1 MADYFQKYYFEFE
14 DTHPILPA
22 SWRVDILDSEGSTPS
37 EPFLLEMGPSPLVLE
52 RIENEDAVETGP
64 IGWQATIQ
72 YMYTEEPNIPLP
84 TEFFDAPERR
94 FKAEVRK
101 NGVLQG
107 TFYVRP
113 DGSQYADQYPPT
125 VISLTA
131 VDGFS
136 YMKGN
141 VFNAFQESG
150 LLLYDK
156 ITLYEAMMTRG
167 MLTVLENNPPINVI
181 QTLYPDNIEPD
192 VRMLFGLFVH
202 TDIFYDFITGPVSI
216 SDMLNAFCRAFYA
229 NVFTS
234 AGQIWFVRGQDLHG
248 TTFEIDKY
256 TDDETVTTTVDAD
269 FVKVI
274 GPTTDLD
281 GVTMKPAATITPI
294 TAIKKAEFEVTYK
307 GINQVQ
313 NFDWAI
319 FDGSDFD
326 GWVRQPIVG
335 SQITVEQAGTGT
347 LLDPY
352 KMFIPYPQSSND
364 IEQESSIGTVNTGD
378 IYEFEMRYRFAN
390 VNTFRISISVIIDNT
405 GGTAFRL
412 LGGGTWTFGN
422 DQAGIM
428 TITRDGKKRE
438 GTLRIKTLP
447 IPSQVPG
454 MSGPLSGPFGFR
466 IEIFTPSGPDPLE
479 PSEQSGV
486 YIYPIKLGII
496 QVSSVGR
503 HLTDINNADFSTVR
517 ETTTFS
523 FIDTGEDGISNTIFT
538 GDSLVPAQDWDNNKP
553 LVQPAE
559 IERHMADSYIDQA
572 PRSPMTWEGN
582 VLSNTIDFHHPINI
596 TNHPT
601 RRFKQVAN
609 VYDVKR
615 AEHEMRLREV
625 FEEGNATVT
634 FTEYDIEEEDE
645 ND

>member
-1 MADYFQKYYFEFE
+1 MAAYFQKYYFEFE

-22 SWRVDILDSEGSTPS
+22 SWRVDILDSAGSTPS

-52 RIENEDAVETGP
+52 RMENEDAEETGP

-72 YMYTEEPNIPLP
+72 YMYTAEPNIPLP

-94 FKAEVRK
+94 FKVEVRR
-101 NGVLQG
+101 NGVMQG

-113 DGSQYADQYPPT
+113 DGSQYEDQYAPT

-156 ITLYEAMMTRG
+156 ISLYEAMMTRG

-192 VRMLFGLFVH
+192 TRMLFGLFVH
-202 TDIFYDFITGPVSI
+202 TDIFYDFVTGAAPI
-216 SDMLNAFCRAFYA
+216 SDVLNAICKAFYA

-234 AGQIWFVRGQDLHG
+234 AGQVWFIRGQDLHG

-281 GVTMKPAATITPI
+281 GVTMKPPPTVTPI

-313 NFDWAI
+313 NFDWAL

-412 LGGGTWTFGN
+412 LRGGTWTFGN
-422 DQAGIM
+422 DQSGLM

-438 GTLRIKTLP
+438 GTLNIKTLP
-447 IPSQVPG
+447 IPTQVPG
-454 MSGPLSGPFGFR
+454 MSGPLTGPFGFR

-479 PSEQSGV
+479 PSEPSGV

-496 QVSSVGR
+496 GISSLGR
-503 HLTDINNADFSTVR
+503 HLTITNDADFSKVR
-517 ETTTFS
+517 DTSNFT
-523 FIDTGEDGISNTIFT
+523 FIDTGEDGLSNTIFT
-538 GDSLVPAQDWDNNKP
+538 GDPLEPAQDWDSNKP
-553 LVQPAE
+553 LVQPLD

-572 PRSPMTWEGN
+572 PRSPLTWDGN
-582 VLSNTIDFHHPINI
+582 VLSNTIDFHHPIAI
-596 TNHPT
+596 ANHPT
-601 RRFKQVAN
+601 RRFKQIAD
-609 VYDVKR
+609 VYDVKKS
-615 AEHEMRLREV
+615 EHQMRLREV
-625 FEEGNATVT
+625 FEEGTASVAY
-634 FTEYDIEEEDE
+634 TEYDIEEEEE

>member
-156 ITLYEAMMTRG
+156 ISLYEAMMTRG

-234 AGQIWFVRGQDLHG
+234 AGQVWFIRGQDLHT
-248 TTFEIDKY
+248 TTFEIDQY
-256 TDDETVTTTVDAD
+256 TDDETVTTTVDAG

-313 NFDWAI
+313 NFDWAL

-496 QVSSVGR
+496 QVSSAGR

-553 LVQPAE
+553 LVQPAD

-601 RRFKQVAN
+601 RRFKQVAD